1 MKVSDSTCRAALFH
15 GPGLPLRLE
24 ELPIPEPQAHEALVR
39 IDCCTICGS
48 DLHTVTGARREATP
62 SILGHEAVG
71 YIEKLGSPPPV
82 DLRGEPL
89 AVGDRVTWS
98 TVVACGKCDRC
109 LAGLPQKCRHLS
121 KYGHEQAQGRQA
133 LSGGLAEFLLLR
145 PGSAI
150 IRLPEE
156 LPNEVISPVNCAT
169 ATVAAMLRC
178 AERLDEQR
186 VLIFGA
192 GMLGITAA
200 AMSHAAGASRV
211 VVVDTQP
218 QRLAQATRFGA
229 THILLWQGDEQALT
243 ESLTAQTG
251 ESRADVLLEVSGAAP
266 AVSAALNLGDVGARV
281 VLAGSVM
288 PSPAAAL
295 DPEQVIRRCLT
306 IRGMHNYAPQDL
318 LTAVEFLREHS
329 RSYPFAEVVSQSFR
343 LEDINQALDFAL
355 ETRPI
360 RIAIRP

>member
-1 MKVSDSTCRAALFH
+1 MKVSNSTCRAALFH
-15 GPGLPLRLE
+15 GPGTPLRLE
-24 ELPIPEPQAHEALVR
+24 ELPLPSPEAYEALVR

-71 YIEKLGSPPPV
+71 YIEQLGSPAPV
-82 DLRGEPL
+82 DLRGEL
-89 AVGDRVTWS
+89 LSVGDRVTWS

-121 KYGHEQAQGRQA
+121 KYGHEQAVGRQA

-150 IRLPEE
+150 VRIPEE

-178 AERLDEQR
+178 AERLEQQR

-200 AMSHAAGASRV
+200 AMCHAAGASRV
-211 VVVDTQP
+211 VLVDTQL
-218 QRLAQATRFGA
+218 QRLELARRFGA
-229 THILLWQGDEQALT
+229 TDTIVWQGDEPALVAALT
-243 ESLTAQTG
+243 EQTG
-251 ESRADVLLEVSGAAP
+251 VARADVILEVSGAAP
-266 AVSAALNLGDVGARV
+266 AVAASLNLAEIGARV

-288 PSPAAAL
+288 PSPAAPL

-306 IRGMHNYAPQDL
+306 IRGMHNYAPVDL

-329 RSYPFAEVVSQSFR
+329 ARYPFAELVSQSFP
-343 LEDINQALDFAL
+343 LSEINQALEFAL
-355 ETRPI
+355 NNRPI
-360 RIAIRP
+360 RLAIRP